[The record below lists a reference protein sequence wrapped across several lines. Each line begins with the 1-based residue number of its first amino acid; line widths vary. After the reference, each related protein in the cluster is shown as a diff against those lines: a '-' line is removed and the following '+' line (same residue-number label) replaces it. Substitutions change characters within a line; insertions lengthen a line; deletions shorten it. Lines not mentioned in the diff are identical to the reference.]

1 MLILLLLLLAIVGGI
16 IVLIAFLVSR
26 NQIKTPTAIQSSS
39 DKNIEN
45 VISLG
50 KNSVLTTRDGNLDFY
65 GQSSTS
71 PNGHFVITWEDADP
85 ASGVGGFR
93 KKGLGSYMLLQD
105 GRILLKGKLERPN
118 DGKVSNS
125 GIFVIHDWTFSDS
138 LAGIFF
144 AIDPSGNVLI
154 RERYKANLDVNAISG
169 EGWYAACQTCRSDFE
184 AHSDLMSIFDL
195 RSRSLIGQFK
205 PVTGRPHDIL
215 FNSASQTIHL
225 VYPDKEYR
233 YLFNGT
239 FLDQEKWEK
248 ERMATCSGYDLITLA
263 ENRLNVLQ
271 GPDIAFYT
279 EPIALLKEGIQ
290 RGVSEYTQARV
301 HRLLGEIYHR
311 CGDTIRAISHFE
323 SALQLN
329 PKIGVKKLCES
340 LKKAQQT
347 D

>member
-1 MLILLLLLLAIVGGI
+1 LII
-16 IVLIAFLVSR
+16 FLVSS

-39 DKNIEN
+39 DKNAAN

-50 KNSVLTTRDGNLDFY
+50 KNSVMTTRDGNLDFY
-65 GQSSTS
+65 GQSSIS
-71 PNGHFVITWEDADP
+71 PNGRFVITWEDADP
-85 ASGVGGFR
+85 ASGIGGSR

-118 DGKVSNS
+118 DGKVSNT
-125 GIFVIHDWTFSDS
+125 GIFIIHDWTFSDS
-138 LAGIFF
+138 LDGIFF
-144 AIDPSGNVLI
+144 AIDPSGNVLV
-154 RERYKANLDVNAISG
+154 RERYKANLDVNAISA

-195 RSRSLIGQFK
+195 RRKSLIGQFK

-215 FNSASQTIHL
+215 FDSASKTINL
-225 VYPDKEYR
+225 VYQGKEYR
-233 YLFNGT
+233 YLFDGT
-239 FLDQEKWEK
+239 CLDQEKWER
-248 ERMATCSGYDLITLA
+248 ERVSTYSGYDLIALA

-271 GPDIAFYT
+271 GPDLAVYN
-279 EPIALLKEGIQ
+279 EPIDLLKEGLQ

-311 CGDTIRAISHFE
+311 CGDNNLAISHFE

-340 LKKAQQT
+340 LKKAQQA